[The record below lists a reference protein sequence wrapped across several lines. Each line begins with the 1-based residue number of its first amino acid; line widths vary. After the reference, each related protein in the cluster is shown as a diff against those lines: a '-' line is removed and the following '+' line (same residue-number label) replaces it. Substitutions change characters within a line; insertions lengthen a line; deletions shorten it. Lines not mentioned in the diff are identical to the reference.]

1 MEIQKIIHLPAGWNA
16 QEVHQW
22 FDEHL
27 FGTKDELFAK
37 WEGLSGSVS
46 FQRVPARDSGSQSAY
61 WVKVEIAEDVFT
73 SLLPGFSAE
82 DARFIFIGSLL
93 EHGWET
99 VPKAEDIAYLY
110 GEYVDGDLHSALK
123 FDGKIRRYQMR
134 TQLMPN
140 INRRF
145 TRFVVLYPDIVSYI
159 QEANSN
165 FPRQCYVLSRVIT
178 RIAGKMN
185 DIETIARLN
194 GVTLNDMEDYI
205 TLMEKIAGK
214 QVTLSHGTFQLDP
227 ILMPIWVNG

>member
-1 MEIQKIIHLPAGWNA
+1 MEIQKIILLPAGWKA
-16 QEVHQW
+16 EQVHQW
-22 FDEHL
+22 FNEHL
-27 FGTKDELFAK
+27 FAADNELFAK

-46 FQRVPARDSGSQSAY
+46 FRRVPGRDTGAQSAY
-61 WVKVEIAEDVFT
+61 WVKVMIGEDVFP
-73 SLLPGFSAE
+73 SLLSGFSAE

-99 VPKAEDIAYLY
+99 VPKKEDIAYLY

-178 RIAGKMN
+178 RIAGRMD
-185 DIETIARLN
+185 DIDTIARLN
-194 GVTLNDMEDYI
+194 GVALNDMEDYI

-227 ILMPIWVNG
+227 ILMPVIVGG

>member
-1 MEIQKIIHLPAGWNA
+1 MEIQKIIHLPAGWNPG
-16 QEVHQW
+16 QVRQW
-22 FDEHL
+22 FDDHL
-27 FGTKDELFAK
+27 LEQKDELFAK
-37 WEGLSGSVS
+37 WEGLSGSVT
-46 FQRVPARDSGSQSAY
+46 FQRVPVRDAGQQSAY
-61 WVKVEIAEDVFT
+61 WVKVKISEDVFT

-82 DARFIFIGSLL
+82 DTRFIFIGSLL

-178 RIAGKMN
+178 RIASKME
-185 DIETIARLN
+185 DIQTIARLN
-194 GVTLNDMEDYI
+194 GVALNDMEDYI

-214 QVTLSHGTFQLDP
+214 QVTLSHGIFQLEP
-227 ILMPIWVNG
+227 ILMPIFSTG